1 MQREEPLEP
10 PLFGPGWSNG
20 LRWLASLGGAAFTAF
35 CVLNATAG
43 ADQRIAWLMERARPA
58 CAHGSMGNEELHRV
72 AQHELMASNSKQ
84 DALRAIV
91 TLCQTKFQDGQI
103 VGSPEDEPSREAAR

>member
-1 MQREEPLEP
+1 MVAAGRG
-10 PLFGPGWSNG
+10 GPFHAKG
-20 LRWLASLGGAAFTAF
+20 R
-35 CVLNATAG
+35 TAG
-43 ADQRIAWLMERARPA
+43 AAAFWAGMVERAALARKPRRCRLHGVLRPQR
-58 CAHGSMGNEELHRV
+58 HGRCQSADRLADGKGKARLRPW
-72 AQHELMASNSKQ
+72 QHELMASNSKQ

>member
-20 LRWLASLGGAAFTAF
+20 LRWLASLAGAAFTAF
-35 CVLNATAG
+35 CVLSATAG
-43 ADQRIAWLMERARPA
+43 ANQRVAWLMDRARPA
-58 CAHGSMGNEELHRV
+58 CAHSSMGNEELHRV
-72 AQHELMASNSKQ
+72 AERELKASGSKR

-91 TLCQTKFQDGQI
+91 TLCQAQLQAGE
-103 VGSPEDEPSREAAR
+103 VAGSPEGAAQD